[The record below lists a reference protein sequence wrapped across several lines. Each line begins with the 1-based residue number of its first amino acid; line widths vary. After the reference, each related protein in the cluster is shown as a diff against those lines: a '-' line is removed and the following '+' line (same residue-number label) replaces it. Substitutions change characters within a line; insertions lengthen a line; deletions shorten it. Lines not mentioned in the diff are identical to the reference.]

1 MAAQGVWP
9 AETVRESRE
18 EPVWLAPRQMPQLA
32 PLFARMMLSK
42 SQNDKI
48 VTTLDAGLQPAT
60 GRSGADMERAV
71 ACTQFVGD
79 DRRRSYRYE
88 RARLGRIGRP

>member
-18 EPVWLAPRQMPQLA
+18 EPAPFGA
-32 PLFARMMLSK
+32 ASNAATGAAFARMMLSK

-48 VTTLDAGLQPAT
+48 AFTLDAVDC
-60 GRSGADMERAV
+60 SGNWKIWRGMERAAASHAV
-71 ACTQFVGD
+71 RWRHRFVDHTDMSVRG
-79 DRRRSYRYE
+79 
-88 RARLGRIGRP
+88 